1 MAQSIKQRAWEG
13 GDGVDVESEELKIVD
28 ISEVDKDNI
37 LNDAVFY
44 WLFDMDDE
52 VERFR
57 TKSLL
62 EELARGYKCLTEFK
76 GLFTAHQKEYNKQ
89 QKEIAESA
97 GNDNKK
103 KGYKT
108 NFGDKYPM
116 LYSGVWIA
124 DKNGVYTYSEKGKTL
139 ACYHPITIVN
149 FFENAQ
155 TGEEKVR
162 IAFKRNGRWKEITP
176 NKDVISSNSKIVSL
190 ANAGLSVTS
199 ETSRALVR
207 YLSDLEGLNAS
218 GIPVKVSTTKLGWM
232 KYQDEL
238 KFIPYDDDITFDGEE
253 KFKNV
258 FESVSSSGEYA
269 DWVDYVKNIR
279 EDGRLEPRIMLAA
292 SFASVLV
299 SICNALPFI
308 VNLHGL
314 SEGGKTVSLMLAAS
328 VWGNPDKDSGYMGD
342 FLTTPVAIEA
352 RADLLNHLPMILDD
366 TSKVSKR
373 MQDDF
378 SELVYTLCNGTGKD
392 RSNQS
397 LGLRRT
403 NNWTNCALTSGEHP
417 IISDTAQGG
426 AINRVIEVTTEMS
439 KIFPDGH
446 AAAEFFKGHYGHAG
460 RRFVDA
466 IKDAGI
472 DKVKEMQ
479 RYYEKMLMED
489 KDRLQKQCI
498 SMSLI
503 LTADTLASGYIFED
517 SNALTTEDVAKFIKK
532 ESDISEDEKCL
543 EYLYGKI
550 VENQG
555 RFVTDES
562 SSAYPEVW
570 GRISERE
577 NRVYIIQSTFE
588 RIIRDAGYSPKSFS
602 RWADAKGLIKHEK
615 NRNYRSV
622 RIIPGGKPIR
632 VFDIEWKDN
641 LDDFDEIPDE
651 I

>member
-1 MAQSIKQRAWEG
+1 MDLET
-13 GDGVDVESEELKIVD
+13 EELKIVD
-28 ISEVDKDNI
+28 ISEVNKDNI

-44 WLFDMDDE
+44 WLFDMTDE

-89 QKEIAESA
+89 RKEIAESA

-108 NFGDKYPM
+108 NFGDRYPM

-124 DKNGVYTYSEKGKTL
+124 DKNGVCTYSEKGKTL

-162 IAFKRNGRWKEITP
+162 LAFKRNGRWKEITP

-190 ANAGLSVTS
+190 SNAGLSVTS

-207 YLSDLEGLNAS
+207 YLADLEGLNGT

-232 KYQDEL
+232 KSKDEL
-238 KFIPYDDDITFDGEE
+238 KFIPYDTDITFDGEE

-258 FESVSSSGEYA
+258 FESVSSSGEYSE
-269 DWVDYVKNIR
+269 WVDYVKNIR

-299 SICNALPFI
+299 SVCNALPFI

-392 RSNQS
+392 RSNQN

-403 NNWTNCALTSGEHP
+403 NNWTNCVLTSGEHP

-426 AINRVIEVTTEMS
+426 AINRVIEVTAEMS

-446 AAAEFFKGHYGHAG
+446 AAAEFFKDHYGHAG
-460 RRFVDA
+460 RRFIDA
-466 IKDAGI
+466 IKDAGV
-472 DKVKEMQ
+472 DKIKEMQ
-479 RYYEKMLMED
+479 RYYEKLLMED
-489 KDRLQKQCI
+489 KERLQKQCI

-517 SNALTTEDVAKFIKK
+517 SNALTIEDVAKFIKK

-543 EYLYGKI
+543 EYLYGEVVK
-550 VENQG
+550 NTQK
-555 RFVTDES
+555 FSTDGNKEP
-562 SSAYPEVW
+562 YPEVW
-570 GRISERE
+570 GRILDDE
-577 NRVYIIQSTFE
+577 NRVYIIKGIFE
-588 RIIRDAGYSPKSFS
+588 KLLRDAGYSPKSFV
-602 RWADAKGLIKHEK
+602 RWAESKGLI
-615 NRNYRSV
+615 NRSKDRYARKV
-622 RIIPGGKPIR
+622 KVMPGVNKT
-632 VFDIEWKDN
+632 VWC
-641 LDDFDEIPDE
+641 LDLKWADELDEFDEIID
-651 I
+651 